1 MSGNSER
8 EMSLVGHLS
17 ELRVRL
23 IVSIGALF
31 VAICVSLL
39 VAKPVLGLLTL
50 PVHEL
55 KREPGRDRELTL
67 TATPDG
73 NLKIA
78 PEILKHF
85 DPEKFSQRRLR
96 VVYFDPDSKTT
107 ATLTIGEPTSQ
118 GIYARDPLAAF
129 LVPLK
134 VSFVVGILLA
144 LPVILYQLWLFI
156 APGLKPKERQLVR
169 PLLGGAVLL
178 FPLGAM
184 FAFLLVSMMMK
195 VLQHYM
201 PASIE
206 PLIGIDEYLSLLTT
220 MMLIF
225 GIIFEL
231 PLIVALGA
239 RIGVLTPQMLT
250 RYRRQAYVILT
261 IAAAVIT
268 PADPFSMIVGL
279 VPLIVLY
286 EVSILVA
293 RPMARMRQSE
303 PEEETSATSDTP

>member
-1 MSGNSER
+1 MSENSEH

-23 IVSIGALF
+23 IISIAALF
-31 VAICVSLL
+31 VGICMSLFI
-39 VAKPVLGLLTL
+39 AKPVLGLLTI

-55 KREPGRDRELTL
+55 KREPNRNEELTL
-67 TATPDG
+67 MADSDG
-73 NLKIA
+73 NVKIPIVALKNLA
-78 PEILKHF
+78 A
-85 DPEKFSQRRLR
+85 DKFSQRRFKI
-96 VVYFDPDSKTT
+96 VYYDADAKTT
-107 ATLTIGEPTSQ
+107 STLTIGEPPSQ
-118 GIYARDPLAAF
+118 GLYARDPLAAF

-144 LPVILYQLWLFI
+144 LPVILYQIWLFI

-169 PLLGGAVLL
+169 PLLGGAVFL

-184 FAFLLVSMMMK
+184 FAFMMVGMMMK

-225 GIIFEL
+225 GVIFEL
-231 PLIVALGA
+231 PLIVAVGA
-239 RIGVLTPQMLT
+239 RIGILTPEMLR
-250 RYRRQAYVILT
+250 RYRKQAYVILT
-261 IAAAVIT
+261 IAAAIIT

-286 EVSILVA
+286 EVSIIVA
-293 RPMARMRQSE
+293 RPMARMRRNSSE
-303 PEEETSATSDTP
+303 EAASETSDES